1 MQRGGGGAAAGLMAD
16 RRHIV
21 SVNLNKHKLT
31 FSQIS
36 EWMSGITQS
45 DTAPF
50 CADWGITGSVQPG
63 SLYVTP

>member
-1 MQRGGGGAAAGLMAD
+1 MAD

-21 SVNLNKHKLT
+21 GVNLNKHKLT

-45 DTAPF
+45 DTAPL
-50 CADWGITGSVQPG
+50 CADRGITGTVQPG

>member
-1 MQRGGGGAAAGLMAD
+1 MAD

-21 SVNLNKHKLT
+21 SVNLNKHKLM

-45 DTAPF
+45 DTAPS
-50 CADWGITGSVQPG
+50 CTDRGITGTSQPG